1 MRAAAVL
8 LALALATPS
17 GAQEFVELGQPVDD
31 QDFYRA
37 VACAAP
43 PGRDCEKRFIRWAED
58 ARSPLSV
65 GFGTL
70 TPALHAYQHR
80 LYDQGLADAIA
91 QINGLGA
98 DIWLELDPGAPQIA
112 IHIIDTAPGE
122 QIEGTGNPMLDG
134 NTLPL
139 GMVAVRSDANGVIQ
153 EATIAISAKTRR
165 RAIASV
171 ILEELVQSL
180 GLMTDI
186 RSPAP
191 EYRRSIFSED
201 SNSGTRLR
209 GQDAAAVLLHYP
221 RD

>member
-1 MRAAAVL
+1 MRAVILWVAM
-8 LALALATPS
+8 ALPV
-17 GAQEFVELGQPVDD
+17 GAQEFVHLGQPVDD

-43 PGRDCEKRFIRWAED
+43 PGRDCEKRFIRWD
-58 ARSPLSV
+58 KDVRSPLSV

-70 TPALHAYQHR
+70 TPALHAYQQR
-80 LYDQGLADAIA
+80 LYDQGLVDAIA
-91 QINGLGA
+91 QINAIGA
-98 DIWLELDPGAPQIA
+98 DIWLELDPESPRIA
-112 IHIIDTAPGE
+112 IHVIDTAPGE
-122 QIEGTGNPMLDG
+122 VIEGTGNPMLDG
-134 NTLPL
+134 NRLPL
-139 GMVAVRSDANGVIQ
+139 GMVAVRSDQAGVIQ

-191 EYRRSIFSED
+191 AYRRSVFSED